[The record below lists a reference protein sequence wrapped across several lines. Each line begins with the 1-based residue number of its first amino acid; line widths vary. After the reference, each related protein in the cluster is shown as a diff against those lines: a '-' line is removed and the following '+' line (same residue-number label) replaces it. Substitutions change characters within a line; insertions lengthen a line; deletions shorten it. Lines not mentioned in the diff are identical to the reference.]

1 MDPPIP
7 AVRRCCSTQTNGY
20 TCNSQLAPGVIR
32 CARHQKVF
40 ASKDPRTFVVNEI
53 KYKVKRMRATWAIAA
68 AGLDMHQMRMLH
80 RKLLDW
86 RNISMRTFSIMTD
99 ADILALLLLGG
110 AWYIRGHP
118 EPISETGQ
126 IMVELIV
133 NPPRQNP
140 ARQNPPR
147 QNPARHNPPPENR
160 NITRLGRFAA
170 DKQNIHTTRVVQST
184 KDVCERMLRINVP
197 AEYRWNLTTCSKTPG
212 EIISECKLSVACTS
226 QLMARYLQ
234 PEDIYEM
241 GVGIYGRVLDG
252 VWQYIRNSPEK
263 AELCK
268 ILANELQDN
277 VGMCLQGNLTRIC
290 NCLSG
295 YLDGVT
301 TQESH
306 AQILGREFPKLLE
319 ITDIQDRIAKAK
331 HILED
336 IGVPTAEW
344 SNWLDAL
351 SD

>member
-1 MDPPIP
+1 MDPLIP
-7 AVRRCCSTQTNGY
+7 AVRRCCSTQINGY
-20 TCNSQLAPGVIR
+20 TCNSPLAPGIIR

-40 ASKDPRTFVVNEI
+40 ARKDPRSFVINEI
-53 KYKVKRMRATWAIAA
+53 SYKMKRMRASWAIATD
-68 AGLDMHQMRMLH
+68 GLDMHQMRMLH

-86 RNISMRTFSIMTD
+86 RVIAFRTFSIMPD

-140 ARQNPPR
+140 PP
-147 QNPARHNPPPENR
+147 QNR
-160 NITRLGRFAA
+160 NLTRLGRFAA

-212 EIISECKLSVACTS
+212 EIISECKLSVASTS

-252 VWQYIRNSPEK
+252 VWQYIRESPEK

-301 TQESH
+301 TRESH
-306 AQILGREFPKLLE
+306 AEILGREFPKLLE
-319 ITDIQDRIAKAK
+319 VTNVQERIAKGK

-344 SNWLDAL
+344 DVWLDAL
-351 SD
+351 KD